1 MLSGLIAAAQ
11 YAPGVRAVLIR
22 LPAPVYLAAEL
33 ALSGWR
39 SGGLCRWGGSLTAG
53 LTSGLVVRLVV
64 GRALPLFLPGG

>member
-33 ALSGWR
+33 AVS
-39 SGGLCRWGGSLTAG
+39 
-53 LTSGLVVRLVV
+53 V
-64 GRALPLFLPGG
+64 GRSA